1 MTRIFCQAVEI
12 DGILY
17 LSGQIGLDAVTGEM
31 AQGVEEQAMLALT
44 NMQHIMEVAGIG
56 FSNVIKATVF
66 LADINDFD
74 TVNQVYEKFFVEH
87 FPARAAVQVTCQI
100 SFSSYKCLHHHQVA
114 NLPKGALV
122 EIEAVAVVGD
132 DIDTQYVS
140 G

>member
-1 MTRIFCQAVEI
+1 MEI

-100 SFSSYKCLHHHQVA
+100 SSSILKSYKCLHHQVA